1 VNQCKKG
8 KAGEREAAH
17 YLAAMFGIPVS
28 RGAQHAGG
36 AESPDIKGV
45 PGLHFEVKRVE
56 RLNLADAM
64 AQAVRDAAGKAV
76 PVVLHRRNRG
86 EWCMTIRGD
95 DAPSFARAVI
105 LAIQAGEDA
114 NAGKEAV
121 HDTNASESKNKGV
134 AG

>member
-1 VNQCKKG
+1 MNQCQKG

-76 PVVLHRRNRG
+76 PVVLNRRNRG
-86 EWCMTIRGD
+86 EWCMTVRGD
-95 DAPSFARAVI
+95 DVPAFANAVI

-114 NAGKEAV
+114 QSDKEV
-121 HDTNASESKNKGV
+121 CREIDASESKG
-134 AG
+134 AEE